1 MCLSVSSPPAH
12 VTTQSPQVCTVPPAP
27 TITTWITNPP
37 LGIYGLTG
45 TQEKLHRGSPGSAQD
60 ARTWPLWRG
69 SARPVGTVYTLS
81 QVPTH
86 VPNPHPFPR
95 SYRCKGFSP
104 QTGRS
109 WFCPGGSA
117 PQPWRVPVCHFHT
130 KGTMSLAGV
139 MPRFCPSDACVEAL
153 PPAPPSGPA
162 FGGKVFEQVIELNE
176 AI

>member
-1 MCLSVSSPPAH
+1 MCLSISSHPAH
-12 VTTQSPQVCTVPPAP
+12 VSAQSPQVCTVPPAP

-45 TQEKLHRGSPGSAQD
+45 TREKLHRGSPGSAQD
-60 ARTWPLWRG
+60 ARTRPLWRG

-95 SYRCKGFSP
+95 NYRCKCFSP

-109 WFCPGGSA
+109 WFCPGSSA
-117 PQPWRVPVCHFHT
+117 PEPWGAPVCHFHT
-130 KGTMSLAGV
+130 KSHNVSGWCDAQILPLRHMCGSPA
-139 MPRFCPSDACVEAL
+139 PSTSEWACVWRRGL
-153 PPAPPSGPA
+153 
-162 FGGKVFEQVIELNE
+162 
-176 AI
+176 

>member
-12 VTTQSPQVCTVPPAP
+12 VTAQSPQVCTVLLAP

-95 SYRCKGFSP
+95 SYRCKCFSP

-109 WFCPGGSA
+109 WFCPRSSA
-117 PQPWRVPVCHFHT
+117 PKPWRVPVCHFHT
-130 KGTMSLAGV
+130 KGCKVSGW
-139 MPRFCPSDACVEAL
+139 CDAQIL
-153 PPAPPSGPA
+153 PLRHMCGSPARSASEPA
-162 FGGKVFEQVIELNE
+162 CLLR
-176 AI
+176 